1 MLLGNKERRN
11 TAYPYRRRFASLF
24 VFFFLYVVFK
34 LTYRVLYGGIDKK

>member
-24 VFFFLYVVFK
+24 VFFLYVVFK